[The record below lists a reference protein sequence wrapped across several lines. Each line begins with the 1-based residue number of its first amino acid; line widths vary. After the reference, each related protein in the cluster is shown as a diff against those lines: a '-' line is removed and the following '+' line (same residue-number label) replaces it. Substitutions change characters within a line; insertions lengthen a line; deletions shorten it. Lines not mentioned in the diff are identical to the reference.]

1 MGRLPVPHGY
11 HNANHVDHLHRRL
24 GHALT
29 TARYVRLPLFEQLTG
44 YTQKAVRRKIE
55 EGIWVEGK
63 QFKRAPDGH
72 ILIDMQGYERWVE
85 GQKQTV

>member
-1 MGRLPVPHGY
+1 MGHFYGRV
-11 HNANHVDHLHRRL
+11 
-24 GHALT
+24 GHALN
-29 TARYVRLPLFEQLTG
+29 TARYIRLPLFEQLTG

-55 EGIWVEGK
+55 EGNWVEGK

-85 GQKQTV
+85 GQKQTA